1 MYPSKPPPGSRPDP
15 EPNQE
20 KRSTFRPLLSRRPG
34 SPLASLLPLV
44 ASLRPLRRD
53 KSVAPEARPAPV
65 INYLPDS
72 NAGAPPGAAQASDSP
87 KAWQP
92 APQAPPGR
100 SIPIPS
106 EHSTTPHH
114 KAWRRAAARIAVLPV
129 VGLAVAGAAYFAT
142 KGESPSRPEQRRGV
156 ATPGLKE
163 TKGGQHVRWH
173 RDSIDVVVDKSFSQ
187 LAGPKLFGSA
197 VDAWRA
203 TGANLPSV
211 STQSGKDLSVGYKS
225 KGDNANVVVYAPAG
239 WERAK
244 GALAITVLT
253 FEEQTGRIL
262 DGDILL
268 NGGGRYFAVFDKDE
282 STERSSAVAIDGTGL
297 SAETTPGATAKYD
310 VQSVTTHELGHFFGL
325 GEDYDDAKAT
335 MYVSTRFGEIH
346 KRVVTKN
353 EGTVISGLYAAT
365 APASEDTESRSGG
378 CGGAQLA
385 KPGQQGA
392 AWLGFVVAGL
402 GLGLYAA
409 ARRARDEQNAV
420 RIRVRSPRARRIGRV
435 GGFLT
440 VIGLVTS
447 LAPPVVEA
455 APDDGNVRG
464 DAEVEIVKSTP
475 HWVDGIVETELT
487 YRVTACHVA
496 HCPQGDQNVTA
507 LGGKLDGVTQ
517 IVGPFGMPEVGTRV
531 TVGLRDGRGL
541 LKTLR
546 ATFQP

>member
-1 MYPSKPPPGSRPDP
+1 
-15 EPNQE
+15 
-20 KRSTFRPLLSRRPG
+20 LRPG
-34 SPLASLLPLV
+34 
-44 ASLRPLRRD
+44 RRD
-53 KSVAPEARPAPV
+53 KPSLAPGTPPAPV
-65 INYLPDS
+65 IHYKNESDAS
-72 NAGAPPGAAQASDSP
+72 ASGAGQPAGSAP

-92 APQAPPGR
+92 APTAPPGR
-100 SIPIPS
+100 SIPVPG
-106 EHSTTPHH
+106 EHSATPNH
-114 KAWRRAAARIAVLPV
+114 KPWRRSLARMAVLPV
-129 VGLAVAGAAYFAT
+129 VGLAVAGGAYFAT
-142 KGESPSRPEQRRGV
+142 KSETTARREPHRGV
-156 ATPGLKE
+156 ATPGLKQ
-163 TKGGQHVRWH
+163 TKSGGHVRWH
-173 RDSIDVVVDKSFSQ
+173 RDAIDVVVDKSFTE
-187 LAGPKLFGSA
+187 LAGPKLFGQA

-203 TGANLPSV
+203 TGANLPAV
-211 STQSGKDLSVGYKS
+211 STKSGKDRSVGYKN
-225 KGDNANVVVYAPAG
+225 KGDNENVVVSAPAG

-253 FEEQTGRIL
+253 YEEETGRIL

-268 NGGGRYFAVFDKDE
+268 NGGGRSFAVFDKDE
-282 STERSSAVAIDGTGL
+282 SIVGSAAVAIDGTGQ
-297 SAETTPGATAKYD
+297 SSDSQTKAAKYD

-346 KRVVTKN
+346 KRIVTKN
-353 EGTVISGLYAAT
+353 EGTVIAGLYAADDVQ
-365 APASEDTESRSGG
+365 ASEDTGSRSGG

-385 KPGQQGA
+385 QPGRAGS

-409 ARRARDEQNAV
+409 ARGARDERNAA
-420 RIRVRSPRARRIGRV
+420 RVRARSSARRMGRV

-447 LAPPVVEA
+447 LAPPTVEA
-455 APDDGNVRG
+455 APEGSDARG

-487 YRVTACHVA
+487 YRVTTCHVA
-496 HCPQGDQNVTA
+496 NCPEGDQKITA

-531 TVGLRDGRGL
+531 TIGLRDGRGL